1 MTINELSKYYYIQ
14 KSIDKLKARIK
25 EIESISIGS
34 SILTQN
40 TTPNKNIKSKVE
52 SVAFQ
57 KIKLMD
63 KLNDKLER
71 LLKEESKLI
80 DYIDSIDDQVIQLI
94 VRMRFIEL
102 KKWQDIADELS
113 YDRTTPYHKLK
124 KYLKDHNE

>member
-40 TTPNKNIKSKVE
+40 ITPNKNIKSKVE

-71 LLKEESKLI
+71 LLKEESKII